1 MFFFFAFK
9 VILIFLLYIYNE
21 KKTYL
26 FIVNLIMTNECYKK
40 IKILLEDSIK
50 FFWGRET
57 KLLLLLY
64 YSSDECKWIWMK
76 NVFERGFNFC

>member
-1 MFFFFAFK
+1 
-9 VILIFLLYIYNE
+9 
-21 KKTYL
+21 
-26 FIVNLIMTNECYKK
+26 MTNECYKK

>member
-26 FIVNLIMTNECYKK
+26 FIVNLIMTNESYKK

-50 FFWGRET
+50 FFWGREI